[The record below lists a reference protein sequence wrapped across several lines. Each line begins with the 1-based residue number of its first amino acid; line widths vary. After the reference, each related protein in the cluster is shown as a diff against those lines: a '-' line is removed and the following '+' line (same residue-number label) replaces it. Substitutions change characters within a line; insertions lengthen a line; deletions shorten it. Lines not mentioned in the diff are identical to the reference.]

1 MRSWGRALLAMFVLV
16 AFGGSA
22 WAACV
27 EGIATPA
34 QQMACCKDGE
44 FTCAPHDSAQD
55 CCQTDAARSHAT
67 VAGAK
72 IDPVHTLIV
81 VLTWRAL
88 PDIGSGSDAH
98 ARFHQPASPPHI
110 DPGPPPYIAFSS
122 LLI

>member
-1 MRSWGRALLAMFVLV
+1 MRSWGRALLAVFVLV

-44 FTCAPHDSAQD
+44 FTCAPHGNTQD
-55 CCQTDAARSHAT
+55 CCQTGAAQSRAA

-72 IDPVHTLIV
+72 IDPVHALVV
-81 VLTWRAL
+81 VLAGTVL
-88 PDIGSGSDAH
+88 PHMGGVSDVP
-98 ARFHQPASPPHI
+98 ARFSQPTSPPRI
-110 DPGPPPYIAFSS
+110 NPGPPPYIAFSA